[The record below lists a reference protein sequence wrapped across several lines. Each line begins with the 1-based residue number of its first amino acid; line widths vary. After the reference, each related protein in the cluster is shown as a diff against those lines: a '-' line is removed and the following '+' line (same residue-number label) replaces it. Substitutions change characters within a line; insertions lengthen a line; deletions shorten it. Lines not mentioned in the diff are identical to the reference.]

1 MLARIFRSRQ
11 IQASVLAVGIV
22 ASLQTPVSSVV
33 MAQDGQNEQQG
44 EKQKSIP
51 IRDRVVDRITLR
63 DGTQLLG
70 LAINERPAQLV
81 VRPQVLKET
90 LPAELWQE
98 IETALK
104 GLETQPIEDVVSP
117 LQEELTRLEM
127 ATPKDAQ
134 RIAMIGEVL
143 DRIKN
148 RETTAPPLL
157 IIEPSRSRLRK
168 LDGQTP
174 QRRELCKLAL
184 LNDLPNFENED
195 AKTVMEKLRAIPAG
209 QRKVA
214 LEQPVQS
221 TVKAADRILAAI
233 DIRLNAAVRLIR
245 SGNSFVNE
253 DERPDPAVL
262 LQGALEQ
269 NLQSTLGQLLNE
281 ANGVEQ
287 NTPQNPGGPLNELP
301 AAAVAIADAK
311 KMRVCV
317 VTEYQI
323 LLDQGTATVHRS
335 LFRKT
340 NADKWVRVLTSS
352 STSTTADVKPGQQD
366 AIKADPQV
374 QQITS
379 LVQGLGIGDDKLNTA
394 LSMGSVVQNALTAVD
409 AQFSDRIQAI
419 LTAREIF
426 NAGPIP
432 TVTLGAAP
440 APAEPD
446 RK

>member
-1 MLARIFRSRQ
+1 MLACMSGPRLVRS
-11 IQASVLAVGIV
+11 AVIAFTLV
-22 ASLQTPVSSVV
+22 AILQSPVGPAVA
-33 MAQDGQNEQQG
+33 AQDGANDPK
-44 EKQKSIP
+44 EKAIP

-70 LAINERPAQLV
+70 LALNERPAQLV
-81 VRPQVLKET
+81 VRPKVLKET
-90 LPAELWQE
+90 VPAELWQE

-104 GLETQPIEDVVSP
+104 GLETTPIEDVVSP
-117 LQEELTRLEM
+117 LQEEMTRLEM
-127 ATPKDAQ
+127 AIPKDAQ
-134 RIAMIGEVL
+134 RISMIAEVL
-143 DRIKN
+143 DRIRN
-148 RETTAPPLL
+148 RETPAPPLL

-184 LNDLPNFENED
+184 LNDLQNFENED
-195 AKTVMEKLRAIPAG
+195 AKTVMEKLRAIPPA
-209 QRKVA
+209 QRKIA

-221 TVKAADRILAAI
+221 NAKAADRILAAI
-233 DIRLNAAVRLIR
+233 DIRLNSVTRLIR

-253 DERPDPAVL
+253 DERPDPAAL

-281 ANGVEQ
+281 ANGVGQ
-287 NTPQNPGGPLNELP
+287 NTPQASTGPLNDLP
-301 AAAVAIADAK
+301 ATAAAISDAK
-311 KMRVCV
+311 KTRACV
-317 VTEYQI
+317 VTEYQFQ
-323 LLDQGTATVHRS
+323 LDQGTATVHRS

-340 NADKWVRVLTSS
+340 NADQWVRVLTSS
-352 STSTTADVKPGQQD
+352 STATTADIKPGQQD
-366 AIKADPQV
+366 AIKSDPQI

-409 AQFSDRIQAI
+409 AQFSDRVQGI

-440 APAEPD
+440 APVEPEN
-446 RK
+446 K